1 MTNPTA
7 SYLGAT
13 RVSHPDSGHTD
24 RPNPRSDFRLCHIIG
39 GMSLVSWKTR
49 LRRLPANIVS
59 NRFWILWG
67 GSLYVRTDSPVVAQS
82 DHSAG
87 AVRAA
92 LGNSKTFVKWSS
104 WARTRGISA
113 ARVGLFP
120 TELGMFG
127 NMIRRM
133 GNAILVAQ
141 AFEVGHLV
149 VPKGVIFYRGLLAE
163 ALATTRGGLRV
174 WFGVQPR
181 MVHNQIDALV
191 TTDFFLSFPH
201 IESLSEKSVDDAWG
215 SLRNLLVP
223 RVPTSSSGDNV
234 LTIHVRGGDVFGP
247 RKPAGYGQPPFSYYQ
262 LILESQKW
270 ERVDLVYQDMSNPVV
285 RLIMDYCRAHK
296 LPLETQSSDLP
307 TDLTTLLGAENLV
320 AGRGSFIPAVVGL
333 SPHCKNVFYFE
344 DKMNVIPSVSG
355 INFFQVRDATGDY
368 RSHVLSN
375 NWENS
380 SEQRQLMTTYPLS
393 SLVMEGP

>member
-1 MTNPTA
+1 M
-7 SYLGAT
+7 
-13 RVSHPDSGHTD
+13 
-24 RPNPRSDFRLCHIIG
+24 
-39 GMSLVSWKTR
+39 
-49 LRRLPANIVS
+49 
-59 NRFWILWG
+59 
-67 GSLYVRTDSPVVAQS
+67 AQS

-87 AVRAA
+87 ALSDA

-149 VPKGVIFYRGLLAE
+149 VPKGVIFCRGLLAE
-163 ALATTRGGLRV
+163 ALATTLGGLRV

-191 TTDFFLSFPH
+191 TTDFFRSFPH
-201 IESLSEKSVDDAWG
+201 IESLSEKSVDDAWT

-223 RVPTSSSGDNV
+223 PVPTSSSGPNV

-247 RKPAGYGQPPFSYYQ
+247 RKPAGYDQPPFSYY
-262 LILESQKW
+262 
-270 ERVDLVYQDMSNPVV
+270 
-285 RLIMDYCRAHK
+285 
-296 LPLETQSSDLP
+296 P
-307 TDLTTLLGAENLV
+307 TD
-320 AGRGSFIPAVVGL
+320 
-333 SPHCKNVFYFE
+333 
-344 DKMNVIPSVSG
+344 SG
-355 INFFQVRDATGDY
+355 ISEVGESPPGLPRHVKPRRPAHHGLLPGSQASPGD
-368 RSHVLSN
+368 
-375 NWENS
+375 
-380 SEQRQLMTTYPLS
+380 PK
-393 SLVMEGP
+393 